1 MEILQSVMD
10 VVQAALLA
18 YLCWQVCKL
27 TGR

>member
-18 YLCWQVCKL
+18 YLCWQVYRLK
-27 TGR
+27 RK